1 MKDSKNIFE
10 EYKEIEPNDYLQK
23 IKFYEERSQ
32 QIFSLVDDQQYFLK
46 FEFVKA
52 LFDLGRY
59 SKVLVEIDDLIEYVF
74 LNNVSYAHGD
84 SFVELIFIKAAANYH
99 TQDYDQSIDLCEQLI
114 SMKPANRLYKELLKN
129 AFRQKLKQNFT
140 DLRLVA
146 ILIIIIT
153 AIIGGV
159 YYLKYGITDDGYKWP
174 LILIN
179 VFALSSISVT
189 LLTFDL
195 MARYQMR
202 CAVND
207 IIGKKK
213 DNQ

>member
-32 QIFSLVDDQQYFLK
+32 QIFALVDDQQYFLK
-46 FEFVKA
+46 FEFVSA

-59 SKVLVEIDDLIEYVF
+59 SKVLVEIEDLIEYVF

-99 TQDYDQSIDLCEQLI
+99 TQDYDQSINLCKQLLA
-114 SMKPANRLYKELLKN
+114 MKPANRLYKELLKN
-129 AFRQKLKQNFT
+129 AFKQKLKQNFT

-146 ILIIIIT
+146 ILIILVT

-159 YYLKYGITDDGYKWP
+159 YYFKYGIVNNEYKWP

-179 VFALSSISVT
+179 VFALSGISVI

-195 MARYQMR
+195 MARHRMR
-202 CAVND
+202 CAVRD
-207 IIGKKK
+207 IISKKK